1 MKDETFWDH
10 IFEQIAEGV
19 NLPALAAGAQIPYR
33 TLHEN
38 LTKDPV
44 RNQQYEQARHAQAA
58 WQETQINKI
67 ADRVESGIIEPQAAK
82 VSLDARKWLAS
93 RQNPQVYG
101 ERTQHDVKIQSI
113 HTLHLEAHADL
124 AQRMKQIPDQGET
137 IEHDSEEN

>member
-1 MKDETFWDH
+1 MKDEQFWDH

-19 NLPALAAGAQIPYR
+19 NLPALARGPRFPTGPTRTSPRIPSGTR
-33 TLHEN
+33 NTSRPDTHKQHGRKPRSTRSQTEWNQESSN
-38 LTKDPV
+38 LKQP
-44 RNQQYEQARHAQAA
+44 
-58 WQETQINKI
+58 
-67 ADRVESGIIEPQAAK
+67 K

-137 IEHDSEEN
+137 IEHEEGC